1 MKYQLN
7 EKTNF
12 YDVNRYKYLTKKL
25 EKLVK
30 KYKLINE
37 IYLKYE
43 KKLSQLQMEINYY
56 LDEIDNELN
65 KQ

>member
-1 MKYQLN
+1 MRYVIE

-12 YDVNRYKYLTKKL
+12 YDVNHYKYLTKKL
-25 EKLVK
+25 EKTLK
-30 KYKLINE
+30 RYKLIE
-37 IYLKYE
+37 RIYLEYE
-43 KKLSQLQMEINYY
+43 KKLNQLQTKINYY

>member
-1 MKYQLN
+1 MRYVIE

-12 YDVNRYKYLTKKL
+12 YNMNHYKYLAKKL
-25 EKLVK
+25 GKKLK
-30 KYKLINE
+30 RYRLIMK
-37 IYLKYE
+37 IYLECE
-43 KKLSQLQMEINYY
+43 KNINRLQTEINYY

>member
-1 MKYQLN
+1 MRYVIE

-12 YDVNRYKYLTKKL
+12 YDMNRYKYLTKKL
-25 EKLVK
+25 EK
-30 KYKLINE
+30 KLKTYRLME
-37 IYLKYE
+37 HFYFKYE

>member
-1 MKYQLN
+1 MRYVIE

-12 YDVNRYKYLTKKL
+12 YDVNHYKYLTKKL

>member
-1 MKYQLN
+1 MRYQLN

-25 EKLVK
+25 EKLLK
-30 KYKLINE
+30 RYKFILR
-37 IYLKYE
+37 IYLEYE
-43 KKLSQLQMEINYY
+43 KKLNQLQTKINYY
-56 LDEIDNELN
+56 FDEIDNELN

>member
-1 MKYQLN
+1 MRYQLN

-25 EKLVK
+25 EKLLK
-30 KYKLINE
+30 RYKFIE
-37 IYLKYE
+37 RIYLEYE
-43 KKLSQLQMEINYY
+43 KKLNQLQTKINYY

>member
-1 MKYQLN
+1 MRYQLN

-25 EKLVK
+25 EKLLK
-30 KYKLINE
+30 RYKFIE
-37 IYLKYE
+37 RIYLEYE
-43 KKLSQLQMEINYY
+43 KKLNQLQTKINYY
-56 LDEIDNELN
+56 FDEIDNELN

>member
-1 MKYQLN
+1 MRYVIE

-25 EKLVK
+25 EKKIKTYRLM
-30 KYKLINE
+30 E
-37 IYLKYE
+37 HFYLEYE
-43 KKLSQLQMEINYY
+43 KKLNRLQTEINYY

>member
-1 MKYQLN
+1 MRYVIE

-12 YDVNRYKYLTKKL
+12 YDVNRYRYITKKL
-25 EKLVK
+25 EKLLK
-30 KYKLINE
+30 RYKLIE
-37 IYLKYE
+37 RIYLEYE
-43 KKLSQLQMEINYY
+43 KKLNRLQTKINYY

>member
-1 MKYQLN
+1 MRYVIE

-12 YDVNRYKYLTKKL
+12 YDMNRYKYLTKKL
-25 EKLVK
+25 EK
-30 KYKLINE
+30 KLKTYRLME
-37 IYLKYE
+37 HFYLEYE

>member
-1 MKYQLN
+1 MRYQLN

-12 YDVNRYKYLTKKL
+12 YDVNRYRYITKKL
-25 EKLVK
+25 EKTLK
-30 KYKLINE
+30 RYKLIE
-37 IYLKYE
+37 RIYLEYE
-43 KKLSQLQMEINYY
+43 KKLNQLQTKINYY

>member
-1 MKYQLN
+1 MRYVIE

-12 YDVNRYKYLTKKL
+12 YDVNHYKYLTKKL
-25 EKLVK
+25 EKTLK
-30 KYKLINE
+30 RYKLIE
-37 IYLKYE
+37 RIYFEYE
-43 KKLSQLQMEINYY
+43 KKLNRLQTKINYY

>member
-1 MKYQLN
+1 MRYQLN

-25 EKLVK
+25 EKTLK
-30 KYKLINE
+30 RYKLIE
-37 IYLKYE
+37 RIYLEYE
-43 KKLSQLQMEINYY
+43 KKLNQLQTKINYY

>member
-1 MKYQLN
+1 MRYVIE

-25 EKLVK
+25 EKLLK
-30 KYKLINE
+30 RYKFITR
-37 IYLKYE
+37 IYLECE
-43 KKLSQLQMEINYY
+43 KKLNQLQTKINYY
-56 LDEIDNELN
+56 FDEIDNELN

>member
-1 MKYQLN
+1 MRYQLN
-7 EKTNF
+7 EKTYF

-30 KYKLINE
+30 RYKFIE
-37 IYLKYE
+37 RIYLEYE
-43 KKLSQLQMEINYY
+43 KKLNRLQTEINYY

>member
-1 MKYQLN
+1 MRYVIE

-12 YDVNRYKYLTKKL
+12 YDMNRYKYLTKKL
-25 EKLVK
+25 EK
-30 KYKLINE
+30 KLKTYRLME
-37 IYLKYE
+37 HFYLKYE

>member
-1 MKYQLN
+1 MRYQLN
-7 EKTNF
+7 EKTYF

-25 EKLVK
+25 EKLLK
-30 KYKLINE
+30 RYKFIE
-37 IYLKYE
+37 RIYLEYE
-43 KKLSQLQMEINYY
+43 KKLNRLQTEINYY

>member
-1 MKYQLN
+1 MRYVIE

-12 YDVNRYKYLTKKL
+12 YDMNRYKYLTKKL
-25 EKLVK
+25 EK
-30 KYKLINE
+30 KLKTYRLME
-37 IYLKYE
+37 HFYLKYE
-43 KKLSQLQMEINYY
+43 KKLNQLQTKINYY

>member
-1 MKYQLN
+1 MRYVIE

-12 YDVNRYKYLTKKL
+12 YDANHYKYLTKKL
-25 EKLVK
+25 EK
-30 KYKLINE
+30 KLKTYRLME
-37 IYLKYE
+37 HFYLEYE
-43 KKLSQLQMEINYY
+43 KKLNRLQTEINYY

>member
-1 MKYQLN
+1 MRYQLN

-25 EKLVK
+25 EKLLK
-30 KYKLINE
+30 RYKFIGR
-37 IYLKYE
+37 IYLEYE
-43 KKLSQLQMEINYY
+43 KKLNQLQTKINYY

>member
-1 MKYQLN
+1 MRYVIE

-25 EKLVK
+25 EK
-30 KYKLINE
+30 KLKTYRLME
-37 IYLKYE
+37 HFYLEYE
-43 KKLSQLQMEINYY
+43 KKLNRLQTEINYY